1 MRPGDLI
8 DRGAVLFIGIAV
20 GAVLL
25 LAFQTD
31 GKPLAPLLSGGT
43 DKVTDLSPPATA
55 RRTSATKGSVAP
67 DCHDDFPFSRNV
79 LAGLRA
85 NRPLRIGVLG
95 DSFGEGVWAATNQHF
110 HATRDFAVYRM
121 SKEATGFTRY
131 RSLDLLQDLKSRLE
145 KQPIDIA
152 LIDFGA
158 NDTQGIWQDGKGA
171 AYMSAQWQ
179 KSIGDKVSAY
189 VGYLRDRGV
198 AIGWVGLPRMRRSAF
213 DNDIQAMNGFYAS
226 LMCKLHVP
234 FVNPVR
240 ASEDAGHGFA
250 KELVDPETGQSYL
263 ARADD
268 GIHMTFHGY
277 EVIARPL
284 LQRIAVLATPNQ
296 DEADNAT
303 SGSDQVGGRN

>member
-1 MRPGDLI
+1 MSVPDLI
-8 DRGAVLFIGIAV
+8 DRGAVLFVGIAV

-31 GKPLAPLLSGGT
+31 GKPLAPLLSNHT
-43 DKVTDLSPPATA
+43 ADTPALVPQA
-55 RRTSATKGSVAP
+55 IAAKGVAAP
-67 DCHDDFPFSRNV
+67 DCHDDFPFSRSV

-85 NRPLRIGVLG
+85 NRPLRIGILG

-110 HATRDFAVYRM
+110 HGNPDFAVYRM

-131 RSLDLLQDLKSRLE
+131 RSLDLLEDLKSRLA

-158 NDTQGIWQDGKGA
+158 NDTQGIWQDGTGA
-171 AYMSAQWQ
+171 AYMSGRWQ
-179 KSIGDKVSAY
+179 AAIGDKVSAY

-198 AIGWVGLPRMRRSAF
+198 AVGWVGLPRMRRAEF
-213 DNDIQAMNGFYAS
+213 DTDVQAMNRFYAG

-234 FVNPVR
+234 FVNPVGV
-240 ASEDAGHGFA
+240 SEDAGHGFA
-250 KELVDPETGQSYL
+250 KELVDPASGRSYL

-284 LQRIAVLATPNQ
+284 LQRIAVLGSQDQ
-296 DEADNAT
+296 DEADNAGPANDPT
-303 SGSDQVGGRN
+303 GRAE